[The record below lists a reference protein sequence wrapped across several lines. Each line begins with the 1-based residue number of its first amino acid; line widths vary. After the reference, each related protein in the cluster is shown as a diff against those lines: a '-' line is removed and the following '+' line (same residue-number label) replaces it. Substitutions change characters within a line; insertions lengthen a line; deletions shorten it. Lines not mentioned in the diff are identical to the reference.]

1 MGQMNKPLFDLDTPG
16 VQAELASYT
25 PGQGLAWPQLFPLKY
40 TPKFDLKGI
49 EGEDGI
55 PVSADRVAFNSKAPK
70 KTRKKV
76 GSWNCTL
83 GKIEIS
89 REKDEIDI
97 NEYNDLKTIA
107 AANTEDTAAAQG
119 LVDLVYD
126 DIAFCNKGLDARVEI
141 EALTIGSLGKRVFST
156 TLDGDMAESE
166 EINFN
171 VPEDNFLGAVAK
183 WDNYDTADGLADII
197 RGAKLI
203 TKKGLQRPQYAI
215 MEQSMFDHLCAQ
227 KKTIK
232 RVASAIL
239 KATGLDSADDVTLE
253 SVNSYM
259 RRKSAPQILVV
270 DPYVVI
276 EGKDSKKTT
285 VQPWNVNSVVLSPE
299 ARLGY
304 TYYKTVPRVPNS
316 DALQEYGSYYKLTVY
331 SELNPMLEVTMGEAY
346 IQPAL
351 SNRRSLVFINAM
363 HTEWNGGEA

>member
-16 VQAELASYT
+16 VQAELASYK
-25 PGQGLAWPQLFPLKY
+25 PGTGLAWPQLFPLKY

-89 REKDEIDI
+89 REKDEIAI
-97 NEYNDLKTIA
+97 NDYNDLKTIA
-107 AANTEDTAAAQG
+107 AANTEDTAAAQA

-126 DIAFCNKGLDARVEI
+126 DIAFCNKGMDARAEI
-141 EALTIGSLGKRVFST
+141 EALTVGSLGKRVFST
-156 TLDGDMAESE
+156 KLDGDMAESE

-171 VPEDNFLGAVAK
+171 VPEDNFIGASAK
-183 WDNYDTADGLADII
+183 WDNYEQADGLGDII
-197 RGAKLI
+197 RGTKII
-203 TKKGLQRPQYAI
+203 TKKGLRKPQYAI
-215 MEQSMFDHLCAQ
+215 MEQTMFDHLCAQ

-239 KATGLDSADDVTLE
+239 KATGLDSADEVTID

-259 RRKSAPQILVV
+259 RRKGAPQILVIES
-270 DPYVVI
+270 YVAI
-276 EGKDSKKTT
+276 EGKDGKPDT

-304 TYYKTVPRVPNS
+304 TYYKTVPRVPNT
-316 DALQEYGSYYKLTVY
+316 DALQENGSYYKLTVY
-331 SELNPMLEVTMGEAY
+331 SDLNPMTEVTMAEAY

-351 SNRRSLVFINAM
+351 SNRRSLVYINAM
-363 HTEWNGGEA
+363 NTTWNGGDE

>member
-25 PGQGLAWPQLFPLKY
+25 PGTGLAWPQLFPLKY

-89 REKDEIDI
+89 REKDELAI

-107 AANTEDTAAAQG
+107 AANTEDTAAAQA

-126 DIAFCNKGLDARVEI
+126 DIAFCNKGMDARTEI
-141 EALTIGSLGKRVFST
+141 EALTVGSLGKRVFST
-156 TLDGDMAESE
+156 KLDGDMAESE

-171 VPEDNFLGAVAK
+171 VPEDNFIGAAAK
-183 WDNYDTADGLADII
+183 WDNYETADGLGDII
-197 RGAKLI
+197 RGAKI
-203 TKKGLQRPQYAI
+203 IAKKGLRKPQYAI
-215 MEQSMFDHLCAQ
+215 MEQTMFDHLCAQ

-239 KATGLDSADDVTLE
+239 KATGLDSADEVTIDT
-253 SVNSYM
+253 VNSYM
-259 RRKSAPQILVV
+259 RRKGAPQVLVIE
-270 DPYVVI
+270 PYVAI
-276 EGKDSKKTT
+276 EGKDGVPDSI
-285 VQPWNVNSVVLSPE
+285 QPWNVNSVVLSPE

-304 TYYKTVPRVPNS
+304 TYYKTVPRVPNT
-316 DALQEYGSYYKLTVY
+316 DALQENGKYYKLTVY
-331 SELNPMLEVTMGEAY
+331 SELNPMTEVTMAEAY

-351 SNRRSLVFINAM
+351 SNRRSLVYLNAM
-363 HTEWNGGEA
+363 NTEWNEGKE